1 MHFSCFTILGFW
13 NKPHY
18 SYTRKPERLFQAQFP
33 SFCLI
38 RAEDPIF
45 SLATP
50 LRQEEVDSHTREVI
64 APLDGQ
70 EDFLP
75 DSGEQAEE
83 ATAVQ
88 GGWFGRGYGKG
99 RKKKK
104 KAA

>member
-1 MHFSCFTILGFW
+1 MVF
-13 NKPHY
+13 
-18 SYTRKPERLFQAQFP
+18 
-33 SFCLI
+33 LI
-38 RAEDPIF
+38 RAKDPVF
-45 SLATP
+45 SLAVP

-64 APLDGQ
+64 ARLDVQ
-70 EDFLP
+70 EDCVP

-99 RKKKK
+99 RRKKKK